1 MSVGEHGSRAN
12 GRGYGGQGGEVVV
25 KEVDRLIED
34 DVLAGPDF
42 SVGACRVDLHYSVY
56 TVEDRGIV
64 IAHEATFPGTRVTNF
79 TITVLQGDENIDGA
93 PEGMQFVDVNRHSG

>member
-42 SVGACRVDLHYSVY
+42 SVGA
-56 TVEDRGIV
+56 
-64 IAHEATFPGTRVTNF
+64 
-79 TITVLQGDENIDGA
+79 
-93 PEGMQFVDVNRHSG
+93 